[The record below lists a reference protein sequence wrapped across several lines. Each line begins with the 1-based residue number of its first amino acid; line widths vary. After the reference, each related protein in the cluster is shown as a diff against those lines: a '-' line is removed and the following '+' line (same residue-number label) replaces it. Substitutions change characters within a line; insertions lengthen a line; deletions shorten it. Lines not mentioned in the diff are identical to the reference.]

1 MKRLAS
7 IFILIALASCSSVE
21 EELKQTEA
29 LQTKLSQA
37 DEVFQKWDF
46 EQMKSRK
53 KQIDE
58 RIDSVSS
65 YYKNNGLVMDMKV
78 GLIMADFKNSGK
90 AFKRITADYNKV
102 KEELSFSKSQLENM
116 ATDLKAGT
124 MEKEAMKG
132 YLIEEKEAVDAIYA
146 QVVKLDTIF
155 MRSDKVYSKYAPKV
169 DSLMA
174 TFSSPEN

>member
-29 LQTKLSQA
+29 LQSKLSQA

-46 EQMKSRK
+46 EQMMTRK
-53 KQIDE
+53 RQIEE

-65 YYKNNGLVMDMKV
+65 YYKNNGLIMDMKV
-78 GLIMADFKNSGK
+78 GLIMGDFKNSGK
-90 AFKRITADYNKV
+90 AYNKV
-102 KEELSFSKSQLENM
+102 KEELGYSKSQLENM

-124 MEKEAMKG
+124 MEKETVKG
-132 YLIEEKEAVDAIYA
+132 YLTEEKEAVDAIYA
-146 QVVKLDTIF
+146 QVFKMDTIF
-155 MRSDKVYSKYAPKV
+155 TRSDKGYSKFAPKV

-174 TFSSPEN
+174 TFSAPEH

>member
-46 EQMKSRK
+46 DQMMTRK
-53 KQIDE
+53 KQIEE

-78 GLIMADFKNSGK
+78 GLIMGDFKNSGK

-102 KEELSFSKSQLENM
+102 KEELSYSKSQLENM
-116 ATDLKAGT
+116 VTDLKAGT
-124 MEKEAMKG
+124 MEKETVKG
-132 YLIEEKEAVDAIYA
+132 YLTEEKDAVDAIYA
-146 QVVKLDTIF
+146 QVFKMDTIF
-155 MRSDKVYSKYAPKV
+155 TRSDKGYSKFAPKV

-174 TFSSPEN
+174 TFSTPEN